1 MDKLL
6 NFLGLCR
13 RAGKLTTGNDAVVET
28 VVKGESKLVIV
39 ADDVSPNTEKK
50 LLKICD
56 TNKVKL
62 IKIKRS
68 KDELSLAIGRFAAV
82 ASVTD
87 SGFAQNVE
95 KLTQQEVTVYD
106 KI

>member
-13 RAGKLTTGNDAVVET
+13 RAGKLTTGYDAVEET
-28 VVKGESKLVIV
+28 VSKGESQLVII
-39 ADDVSPNTEKK
+39 ARDTSPNTEKK
-50 LLKICD
+50 LLKTC
-56 TNKVKL
+56 KSHSVKL
-62 IKIKRS
+62 IKLNRS
-68 KDELSLAIGRFAAV
+68 KDEISSAIGRFAAV

-87 SGFAQNVE
+87 KGFAQNIL
-95 KLTQQEVTVYD
+95 KQEVTVYD